1 MNFSESYFI
10 ENYEKALEAALRAK
24 NAGNYSLASERFA
37 ESAKFLAGLAAVGDA
52 SKREERKVR
61 AERLKAIAE
70 TMRRAAP
77 PKSAGAPL
85 RDVPGGYGGEYS
97 AHAGGGYSGSVYSG
111 SGYSGGAEIYDGIE
125 SYVTLIE
132 PQDLGSGFEGV
143 MGMEEA
149 KEAITEYVINP
160 VKYPEAYSYD
170 FIDNKAIL
178 LYGPP
183 GTGKTTFAKAVAKE
197 VNEPFF
203 LVNMAGLVN
212 CYVGETAKNIDKI
225 FDYIRDYT
233 ERNRRD
239 VIVFFDEMD
248 EIAKKRGGDDK
259 ASESAVPALLRNLD
273 GVKKNKGFLVLA
285 NTNYAELLDEAI
297 LSRFRRRVYIPLP
310 DKDTRVKLLRLQ
322 LKDLEPER
330 VAEIDFDGFGDESE
344 GLSGRDIAY
353 LADDFKRSV
362 AAFKAGIA
370 KDLDY
375 NKELT
380 RLIKLKR
387 NGGDR

>member
-10 ENYEKALEAALRAK
+10 ENYEKALDAALRAK

-61 AERLKAIAE
+61 AERLKTIAE
-70 TMRRAAP
+70 AMRRAAP
-77 PKSAGAPL
+77 PKSAGASL
-85 RDVPGGYGGEYS
+85 RDVPGSYGGEYS
-97 AHAGGGYSGSVYSG
+97 AHAGGGYSG
-111 SGYSGGAEIYDGIE
+111 GAEIYDGIE
-125 SYVTLIE
+125 GYVTLIE

-197 VNEPFF
+197 VNESFF

-233 ERNRRD
+233 ERNCRD

-310 DKDTRVKLLRLQ
+310 DKGTRVKLLGLQ

-370 KDLDY
+370 KDLDC